1 MPLTY
6 LQTFSML
13 PWSVISNFRCL
24 GFYWECRWWQRAKTC
39 LWSKWREDEGC
50 PSLQVIIL
58 LKYILMIHFFLSPR
72 ECLGCG
78 ARLRSNYSI
87 CSSSS
92 STSSDE
98 LWDTSRRTN
107 SWHRKKAVSC
117 HSPCWPRPG
126 KHLLFTLKA
135 NLDIRCPM
143 QSRPGLKMT
152 TVCLNQH
159 LNHQLQQPRLLF
171 FLEFLT

>member
-1 MPLTY
+1 MWPGHSQLLY
-6 LQTFSML
+6 LNSYL
-13 PWSVISNFRCL
+13 RADRR
-24 GFYWECRWWQRAKTC
+24 RW
-39 LWSKWREDEGC
+39 
-50 PSLQVIIL
+50 
-58 LKYILMIHFFLSPR
+58 
-72 ECLGCG
+72 
-78 ARLRSNYSI
+78 NYDITHALISI

-171 FLEFLT
+171 FFRISYINVWCLGATWAIILAFFSLLPPLTGKARRF